1 MDGWLSGTSSYPSL
15 TFTCLGFEILLSSDF
30 SSLPPPQPYYT
41 GDEWN
46 YLL

>member
-30 SSLPPPQPYYT
+30 SSLSPPPYYT